1 MILTDEKYYFDD
13 YLISKIINELE
24 NVISKPDPLKQ
35 DSFFMRNYKLI
46 SETIFDIFLKSTRIE
61 AKKNSAKF
69 YRIIIDILPK
79 LKHQDTEYQI
89 FVVNKICEIAIHM
102 KTFCMSD
109 SATLI
114 EFYELCRWIP
124 SYIRDTYKLK
134 TLALPCL
141 NLAIEWLHLSSEP
154 KFIELA
160 ARILEKKA
168 FYSFP
173 DYIEKFIDFFKLLIA
188 LAHKIPEQILT
199 DKNQSIFKDEIKKC
213 IKTFA
218 EQHLSTKTPLTKT
231 VVPLIF
237 KQLISK
243 AISNKIEDDIYFQCI
258 EPLVK
263 LLDFKS
269 FSTDKEDLEDIK
281 KTVSLLVAPEVLES
295 IQPDY
300 KDRFQSINR
309 FYVLFY
315 TQLSMVYESRSD
327 IGNLI
332 EPEIINLISTIDEFD
347 NYENYNDQNVTINFD
362 ILRPFLTVFIKHNA
376 NYPRIVSFIAPII
389 FKLRLNHKENNDI
402 NGHFSMF
409 ISILSGSDILAAN
422 AQKIWE
428 IFLTDP
434 NQHLLSHALYTILP
448 KNPDSLTRE
457 YAIEYF
463 NFILSQET
471 SFTTFMPNYSLI
483 QVISKCCYNY
493 FFEIRNET
501 KNSIIKDLILKGEE
515 LKDPMV
521 LYYVTDIYSKLCSEV
536 NESLYLAVLYE
547 LRSEIYRVLF
557 MSDIDKTKKVKIA
570 LFADDVV
577 IWITHWNKAAIQS
590 NLQQVTT
597 NFNNECVNL
606 GLEINVKKTTYT
618 LFARNGNRKDFQ
630 PKSTLA
636 IELNG
641 EKIVQSLNPVILGIT
656 FDPSMNFKY
665 HFTKLIDRCSAK
677 LNLIRILST
686 YNKQINSSKLILV
699 YKAYI
704 LSLIQYSSIP
714 YLYLKENVVRK
725 IESIQTSAL
734 RTIFHCSKFVSNASL
749 RQVGQ
754 IKPISVVM
762 KRLFINQCQRQS
774 ISVSFSE
781 IFLQMQTDIKN
792 DQRLCSK
799 RNNHFSPLAQY
810 SST

>member
-1 MILTDEKYYFDD
+1 
-13 YLISKIINELE
+13 
-24 NVISKPDPLKQ
+24 
-35 DSFFMRNYKLI
+35 
-46 SETIFDIFLKSTRIE
+46 
-61 AKKNSAKF
+61 
-69 YRIIIDILPK
+69 
-79 LKHQDTEYQI
+79 
-89 FVVNKICEIAIHM
+89 
-102 KTFCMSD
+102 
-109 SATLI
+109 
-114 EFYELCRWIP
+114 
-124 SYIRDTYKLK
+124 
-134 TLALPCL
+134 
-141 NLAIEWLHLSSEP
+141 
-154 KFIELA
+154 
-160 ARILEKKA
+160 
-168 FYSFP
+168 
-173 DYIEKFIDFFKLLIA
+173 
-188 LAHKIPEQILT
+188 
-199 DKNQSIFKDEIKKC
+199 
-213 IKTFA
+213 
-218 EQHLSTKTPLTKT
+218 
-231 VVPLIF
+231 
-237 KQLISK
+237 
-243 AISNKIEDDIYFQCI
+243 
-258 EPLVK
+258 
-263 LLDFKS
+263 
-269 FSTDKEDLEDIK
+269 
-281 KTVSLLVAPEVLES
+281 
-295 IQPDY
+295 
-300 KDRFQSINR
+300 
-309 FYVLFY
+309 
-315 TQLSMVYESRSD
+315 
-327 IGNLI
+327 
-332 EPEIINLISTIDEFD
+332 
-347 NYENYNDQNVTINFD
+347 
-362 ILRPFLTVFIKHNA
+362 
-376 NYPRIVSFIAPII
+376 
-389 FKLRLNHKENNDI
+389 
-402 NGHFSMF
+402 MF